1 MQPTSKRLPF
11 KKLLILL
18 VVLLLIIGGYYAY
31 TLSQFRVVST
41 NPKTSAVS
49 YHAPFLKIKFSR
61 QLSNKDLSIASSP
74 DIIESQ
80 TLSGNELSLTL
91 RPLKLD
97 KTYTVTL
104 HKITATDGSVIEN
117 KVLRFAARDIAFND
131 LPSDQQQA
139 LIDKQNKA
147 PKASNDPIFNYLPH
161 QTPSYSLS
169 ALLRASSSSNPS
181 GLYLHAEIMLSNAE
195 QGSSDVAAI
204 INQHEQEV
212 RDYVSSVGLDPSKYV
227 FEFDVNGG
235 STP

>member
-1 MQPTSKRLPF
+1 
-11 KKLLILL
+11 
-18 VVLLLIIGGYYAY
+18 
-31 TLSQFRVVST
+31 
-41 NPKTSAVS
+41 
-49 YHAPFLKIKFSR
+49 
-61 QLSNKDLSIASSP
+61 LSNKDLSIASSP

-212 RDYVSSVGLDPSKYV
+212 RDYVSSVGLDPNKYV